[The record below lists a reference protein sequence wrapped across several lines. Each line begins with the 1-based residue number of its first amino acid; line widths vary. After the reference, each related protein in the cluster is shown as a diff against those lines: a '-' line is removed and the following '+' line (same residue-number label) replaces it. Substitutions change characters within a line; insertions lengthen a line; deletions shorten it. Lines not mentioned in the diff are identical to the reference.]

1 MKYLKSLCW
10 IAASLFACQ
19 SLYANAESETWGC
32 DSVAE
37 IEIEARTVRTTAY
50 SHGEADHLKYGKKN
64 AIGTPLRYGKIRSAA
79 ADWSRFPLGTR
90 FRLVSDPDILYVV
103 DDYGSALVGKET
115 IDLYKPTMSSMRKW
129 GMRHV
134 EIEIVKWGCLIES
147 LRILK
152 PRATK
157 ARHVRRMV
165 WAIQK
170 RINAL
175 GNLNS

>member
-1 MKYLKSLCW
+1 MRLLRSVCW
-10 IAASLFACQ
+10 TAASLIACQ
-19 SLYANAESETWGC
+19 SLHAETDSETLGC
-32 DSVAE
+32 ASVAE

-64 AIGTPLRYGKIRSAA
+64 AIGTPLRYGKVRSAA
-79 ADWSRFPLGTR
+79 ADWSRFPVGTK
-90 FRLVSDPDILYVV
+90 FRLMSDPDTLYVV

-115 IDLYKPTMSSMRKW
+115 IDLYKPTMRSMRKW
-129 GMRHV
+129 GTRHV
-134 EIEIVKWGCLIES
+134 EIEIVEWGCLKES

-152 PRATK
+152 PRAKK

-170 RINAL
+170 QMNA
-175 GNLNS
+175 

>member
-1 MKYLKSLCW
+1 MHLQTGLEQVWRPINSFLTWWTKSSRYVV
-10 IAASLFACQ
+10 IP
-19 SLYANAESETWGC
+19 C
-32 DSVAE
+32 DVCTDC
-37 IEIEARTVRTTAY
+37 IQ
-50 SHGEADHLKYGKKN
+50 YGYCT
-64 AIGTPLRYGKIRSAA
+64 IRYGKIRSAA

>member
-1 MKYLKSLCW
+1 M
-10 IAASLFACQ
+10 
-19 SLYANAESETWGC
+19 
-32 DSVAE
+32 
-37 IEIEARTVRTTAY
+37 
-50 SHGEADHLKYGKKN
+50 
-64 AIGTPLRYGKIRSAA
+64 
-79 ADWSRFPLGTR
+79 
-90 FRLVSDPDILYVV
+90 SDPDILYVV

>member
-1 MKYLKSLCW
+1 MKYLRSFCW
-10 IAASLFACQ
+10 ITASLFACQ
-19 SLYANAESETWGC
+19 SLSAETESETLGC
-32 DSVAE
+32 ASVAE

-79 ADWSRFPLGTR
+79 ADWSRFPLGTK
-90 FRLVSDPDILYVV
+90 FRLMSDPDTLYVV

-115 IDLYKPTMSSMRKW
+115 IDLYKPTMRAMRKW
-129 GMRHV
+129 GARNV
-134 EIEIVKWGCLIES
+134 EIEIVKWGCLKES

-152 PRATK
+152 PRAKK
-157 ARHVRRMV
+157 ASYVRRMV

-170 RINAL
+170 QIKV
-175 GNLNS
+175 

>member
-1 MKYLKSLCW
+1 MRRVQVYSS
-10 IAASLFACQ
+10 IAALMLGC
-19 SLYANAESETWGC
+19 NALAETSTETFGC
-32 DSVAE
+32 ADVAE

-50 SHGEADHLKYGKKN
+50 SHKEADHLRYGNKN

-90 FRLVSDPDILYVV
+90 FRLMSDPDTLYVV

-115 IDLYKPTMSSMRKW
+115 IDLYKPTMSAMRKW

-134 EIEIVKWGCLIES
+134 EIEIVEWGCWEES

-152 PRATK
+152 PRARK
-157 ARHVRRMV
+157 AKHVRQMV
-165 WAIQK
+165 WALQK
-170 RINAL
+170 QIAKSL
-175 GNLNS
+175 G